1 MAEKPPDEEER
12 CPFLRSVSDEQLG
25 AFPLGVWCALPS
37 KRLRVPLRDE
47 LQHFCRGGH
56 HYACSL
62 YRRAKDSPARARAAI
77 I

>member
-1 MAEKPPDEEER
+1 MAEKSPDEEQR
-12 CPFLRSVSDEQLG
+12 CPFLQSVSVEQLG
-25 AFPLGVWCALPS
+25 AFPLGVLCALPS

-47 LQHFCRGGH
+47 LQYFCRGGH

-62 YRRAKDSPARARAAI
+62 YRWAKDTPAGSRAAI